1 MEKKYI
7 ILILLI
13 ILLII
18 LIKFTKCSENFE
30 SDINYRPLTT
40 NYLNSLYTITE
51 IDDVVSSIIFDKN
64 SEYAKIY
71 ELEDIFNE
79 KYYNI
84 YLNNTI
90 LKYVDGDK
98 IDFYLDSADNI
109 ALLSEFYKLYKTS
122 DNKLFYKVNDAKKYL
137 TIKDIIV
144 TLSNN
149 ENDATIWNL

>member
-137 TIKDIIV
+137 TIKDIKV

>member
-51 IDDVVSSIIFDKN
+51 IDDIVLSIIFNKN
-64 SEYAKIY
+64 LEYAKIY

-84 YLNNTI
+84 YLKNTI

-109 ALLSEFYKLYKTS
+109 ALLSEYYKLYKTY
-122 DNKLFYKVNDAKKYL
+122 DNKLFYKVKDEKKYL
-137 TIKDIIV
+137 TMKDINIIL
-144 TLSNN
+144 TNN

>member
-18 LIKFTKCSENFE
+18 LIKFTKCGENFE
-30 SDINYRPLTT
+30 SYINYRPLTT

-51 IDDVVSSIIFDKN
+51 IDDIVLSIIFNKN
-64 SEYAKIY
+64 LEYAKIY

-84 YLNNTI
+84 YLKNTI
-90 LKYVDGDK
+90 LKYVGGDK

-109 ALLSEFYKLYKTS
+109 ALLSEYYKLYKTN
-122 DNKLFYKVNDAKKYL
+122 DNKLFYKVKDEKKYL
-137 TIKDIIV
+137 TIKDINVIL
-144 TLSNN
+144 TND